1 MKQFFRYSD
10 LFNIS
15 NFFFTFLLRFVL
27 DSSYKKFSSKYNNRT
42 NIFQLSKN
50 PKKVLKPEFLV
61 MAEDLVKKQRVE
73 TAPNSVVYSSPE
85 RGADSTWMRQR
96 RRIVGGT
103 SILRCRDVLQLG
115 NNGADGCGSSH
126 VVILLSLFVILQSE
140 PFSTF

>member
-15 NFFFTFLLRFVL
+15 NFFLLFFSVLFWIHLTKNFLQ
-27 DSSYKKFSSKYNNRT
+27 NIITT
-42 NIFQLSKN
+42 NIFQLYKN

>member
-15 NFFFTFLLRFVL
+15 NFFLLFFSVLFWIHLTKNFLQ
-27 DSSYKKFSSKYNNRT
+27 NIITT
-42 NIFQLSKN
+42 NIFQLCKN